1 VNCVSRNGTGEES
14 LKLRYLFLWLAIPCL
29 AILTAA
35 AWGYVLSAPARTPAD
50 TILLHGRIYT
60 ENARQ
65 SWAEA
70 LAIAAEKIVAVGSD
84 QEIAAYHGPHTKT
97 IDARGRV
104 VLPGFTDSHTHFL
117 EGSLSLGW
125 PDLNGAKSL
134 PEIENLLKP
143 YAAPDAADKW
153 VFGQGW
159 TYDAFGEKA
168 LPEKALLDRLF
179 PNRPVYLESFDGHTG
194 WVNSKALALAGID
207 SKTQDPPGGRIVRD
221 NQTREATG
229 ALVEDARHLVKN
241 LVPVPTPEEKLVAL
255 RKGLA
260 LASEYGLVR
269 VHAAGETR
277 DTFGDFYDVELF
289 DQLRRMNQLT
299 VRFYISKIIEP
310 PELTSADVS
319 ALEQA
324 RARYHDEWLS
334 VGAAKFFLDGVIE
347 DHAAALLA
355 PYFDAPGNTGTTQ
368 WAPEKYA
375 QAVAELDRRGFQIFT
390 HAIGDRAVH
399 IALDAYQEARLKNG
413 TADARHRIEHVE
425 LVSPQDIP
433 RFAALG
439 VIPSMQPLHAYPEE
453 GVWGRRT
460 GPEREKFAFAWSS
473 LEKGGAHLA
482 FGSDWEVVTM
492 NPWPGVQV
500 AVTRQDDKGQPP
512 GGWVPE
518 QRISV
523 AQTIAGYTTGAA
535 YSGHRELTEGSLEPG
550 KLADLIILSQNP
562 FEVDPHDLAKTRVEL
577 TMVGGRVVYQQLGGS
592 IRPGGELHQGVR
604 VHP

>member
-1 VNCVSRNGTGEES
+1 LN
-14 LKLRYLFLWLAIPCL
+14 WLAVACL
-29 AILTAA
+29 AVLGAA
-35 AWGYVLSAPARTPAD
+35 ARGDLPSARRTPSVD
-50 TILLHGRIYT
+50 VVILHAKVYT
-60 ENARQ
+60 ENPHQ
-65 SWAEA
+65 PWAGA
-70 LAIAAEKIVAVGSD
+70 VAVSAEKIVAVGTD
-84 QEIAAYHGPHTKT
+84 QEIEVYRGARTQT
-97 IDARGRV
+97 IDAGGRV
-104 VLPGFTDSHTHFL
+104 VLPGFTDSHIHFL

-125 PDLNGAKSL
+125 PDLNGARSV
-134 PEIENLLKP
+134 PEIEKLLKP
-143 YAAPDAADKW
+143 YVSPPSGKKW

-159 TYDAFGEKA
+159 TYDAFGENA
-168 LPEKALLDRLF
+168 LPDKRLLDRLF
-179 PNRPVYLESFDGHTG
+179 PDRPVYLESFDSHTG
-194 WVNSKALALAGID
+194 WVNSKALALAGI
-207 SKTQDPPGGRIVRD
+207 SRSTPDPPGGKNVRD
-221 NQTREATG
+221 VQTGEPTG

-241 LVPVPTPEEKLVAL
+241 LVPVPTLEEKLAAL

-260 LASEYGLVR
+260 LANEYGLVR

-277 DTFGDFYDVELF
+277 DTFGDFYDVDVF
-289 DQLRRMNQLT
+289 DQLRRMGQLT

-310 PELTSADVS
+310 PELTPADVS

-324 RARYHDEWLS
+324 RAKYHDDWIS

-355 PYFDAPGNTGTTQ
+355 PYLDAPGNTGTTQ

-375 QAVAELDRRGFQIFT
+375 QAVAELDRHGFQIFT
-390 HAIGDRAVH
+390 HAVGDRAVR
-399 IALDAYQEARLKNG
+399 IALDAYHNAGQKNG

-460 GPEREKFAFAWSS
+460 GPEREKFAFAWNS
-473 LEKGGAHLA
+473 LEMAGAHLA

-492 NPWPGVQV
+492 NPWRGVQV
-500 AVTRQDDKGQPP
+500 AVTRQDDKGLPA

-523 AQTIAGYTTGAA
+523 SQTIAGYTTGAA
-535 YSGHRELTEGSLEPG
+535 YSGHREKTEGSLEPG

-562 FEVDPHDLAKTRVEL
+562 FEVDPHELNKTQVVL
-577 TMVGGRVVYQQLGGS
+577 TMVGGRVVYQRSGKFETKNKAGANSQ
-592 IRPGGELHQGVR
+592 P
-604 VHP
+604 

>member
-1 VNCVSRNGTGEES
+1 VKQQEGNQ
-14 LKLRYLFLWLAIPCL
+14 LKIRHPLNWLAVPCL
-29 AILTAA
+29 AVLGAA
-35 AWGYVLSAPARTPAD
+35 APGDLPSARGRPSAD
-50 TILLHGRIYT
+50 VVILHAKVYT
-60 ENARQ
+60 ENPHQ
-65 SWAEA
+65 LWAEA
-70 LAIAAEKIVAVGSD
+70 VAVSAEKIVAVGTE
-84 QEIAAYHGPHTKT
+84 QEIEVYRGARTQT
-97 IDARGRV
+97 IDAGGRV
-104 VLPGFTDSHTHFL
+104 VLPGFTDSHIHFL

-125 PDLNGAKSL
+125 PDLNGARSV
-134 PEIENLLKP
+134 PEIEKLLKP
-143 YAAPDAADKW
+143 YVSPQSGKKW

-168 LPEKALLDRLF
+168 LPDKTLLDRLF
-179 PNRPVYLESFDGHTG
+179 PDRPVYLESFDSHTG
-194 WVNSKALALAGID
+194 WVNSKALALAGI
-207 SKTQDPPGGRIVRD
+207 SRSTPDPPGGKIVRD
-221 NQTREATG
+221 VQTGEPTG
-229 ALVEDARHLVKN
+229 ALVEDARHLVKK
-241 LVPVPTPEEKLVAL
+241 LVPVPTLEEKLAAL

-260 LASEYGLVR
+260 LANEYGLVR
-269 VHAAGETR
+269 VHAAGETK
-277 DTFGDFYDVELF
+277 DTFGDFYDVDVF
-289 DQLRRMNQLT
+289 DQLRRMSQLT

-310 PELTSADVS
+310 PEVTPADVY

-324 RARYHDEWLS
+324 RAKYHDDWIS

-355 PYFDAPGNTGTTQ
+355 PYLDAPGNLGTTQ

-390 HAIGDRAVH
+390 HAVGDRAVR
-399 IALDAYQEARLKNG
+399 IALDAYQNAGQKNG

-460 GPEREKFAFAWSS
+460 GPEREKFAFAWNS
-473 LEKGGAHLA
+473 LEKAGAHLA

-500 AVTRQDDKGQPP
+500 AVTRQDDKGLPA

-523 AQTIAGYTTGAA
+523 SQTIAGYTTGAA

-562 FEVDPHDLAKTRVEL
+562 FEVDPHELSKTQVVL
-577 TMVGGRVVYQQLGGS
+577 TMVGGRVVYQRSGKF
-592 IRPGGELHQGVR
+592 ETKNKAGVNSQ
-604 VHP
+604 P

>member
-1 VNCVSRNGTGEES
+1 
-14 LKLRYLFLWLAIPCL
+14 LKIRGLLNWLAAPCL
-29 AILTAA
+29 VILGATALGNA
-35 AWGYVLSAPARTPAD
+35 PPVRVTSSADIVILHARV
-50 TILLHGRIYT
+50 YT
-60 ENARQ
+60 ENLRQ
-65 SWAEA
+65 PWAEA
-70 LAIAAEKIVAVGSD
+70 VAVVGEKIVSVGTD
-84 QEIAAYHGPHTKT
+84 QEIAEYRRPHTRT
-97 IDARGRV
+97 IDAGGRV
-104 VLPGFTDSHTHFL
+104 VLPGFTDSHIHFL

-134 PEIENLLKP
+134 PEIEKLLKP
-143 YAAPDAADKW
+143 YATAQPAHKW

-168 LPEKALLDRLF
+168 LPDKALLDRLF
-179 PNRPVYLESFDGHTG
+179 PNRPVYLESFDSHTG
-194 WVNSKALALAGID
+194 WVNSKALAFAGID
-207 SKTQDPPGGRIVRD
+207 RNTPDPPGGKIVRD
-221 NQTREATG
+221 SETGEPTG

-241 LVPVPTPEEKLVAL
+241 LVPMPSAEEKLAAL

-260 LASEYGLVR
+260 LANEYGVVR

-277 DTFGDFYDVELF
+277 DTFGDFYDVDLF
-289 DQLRRMNQLT
+289 DRLRRMGQLT
-299 VRFYISKIIEP
+299 VRFYISKIVEP
-310 PELTSADVS
+310 PELTPGDVS

-324 RARYHDEWLS
+324 RAKYHDDWIS

-355 PYFDAPGNTGTTQ
+355 PYLDAPGNTGTTQ

-375 QAVAELDRRGFQIFT
+375 QAVAELDRHGFQIFT
-390 HAIGDRAVH
+390 HAVGDRAVR
-399 IALDAYQEARLKNG
+399 IALDAYQTASHKNG

-460 GPEREKFAFAWSS
+460 GAEREKFAFAWNS
-473 LEKGGAHLA
+473 LEKAGAHLA

-492 NPWPGVQV
+492 NPWPGIQV
-500 AVTRQDDKGQPP
+500 AVTRQDDKGSPP

-518 QRISV
+518 QCITV
-523 AQTIAGYTTGAA
+523 AQAIAGYTTGAA
-535 YSGHRELTEGSLEPG
+535 YSGHREMREGSLEPG
-550 KLADLIILSQNP
+550 KLADLIFLSQNP
-562 FEVDPHDLAKTRVEL
+562 FEVDPHELRKTEVVL
-577 TMVGGRVVYQQLGGS
+577 TMVGGRVVYQ
-592 IRPGGELHQGVR
+592 RPGLLDTKGPTGAKS
-604 VHP
+604 HP

>member
-1 VNCVSRNGTGEES
+1 MLG
-14 LKLRYLFLWLAIPCL
+14 LAIPCL
-29 AILTAA
+29 AILALAA
-35 AWGYVLSAPARTPAD
+35 RGNAPSAPLRPPAD
-50 TILLHGRIYT
+50 IILLHGRIYT
-60 ENARQ
+60 ENPRQ
-65 SWAEA
+65 PWAEA
-70 LAIAAEKIVAVGSD
+70 VAVSAGKIVSVGSD
-84 QEIAAYHGPHTKT
+84 REIAAYRGAHTQT
-97 IDARGRV
+97 IDARGRM
-104 VLPGFTDSHTHFL
+104 VLPGFTDSHIHFL

-134 PEIENLLKP
+134 IEIEKLLKTV
-143 YAAPDAADKW
+143 AAPEAADKW

-168 LPEKALLDRLF
+168 LPDKVLLDRLF
-179 PNRPVYLESFDGHTG
+179 PNRPVYLESFDSHTG

-207 SKTQDPPGGRIVRD
+207 RNTPDPPGGKIVRD
-221 NQTREATG
+221 NLTREATG

-241 LVPVPTPEEKLVAL
+241 LVPVPTPEEKLAAL

-277 DTFGDFYDVELF
+277 DTFGDFYDVDLF
-289 DQLRRMNQLT
+289 DQLRRMNQLI

-324 RARYHDEWLS
+324 RAQYHDEWLS

-355 PYFDAPGNTGTTQ
+355 PYLDAPGNTGTTQ

-390 HAIGDRAVH
+390 HAVGDRAVR
-399 IALDAYQEARLKNG
+399 IALDAYQNAQLKNG
-413 TADARHRIEHVE
+413 TANVRHRIEHVE
-425 LVSPQDIP
+425 LVSPQDVP
-433 RFAALG
+433 RFSALG
-439 VIPSMQPLHAYPEE
+439 VIPSVQPLHAYPEE

-460 GPEREKFAFAWSS
+460 GPEREKFAFAWNS
-473 LEKGGAHLA
+473 LEKAGAHLA

-500 AVTRQDDKGQPP
+500 AVTRQDDKGQPA

-518 QRISV
+518 QRITV

-535 YSGHRELTEGSLEPG
+535 YAGHREMTEGSLETG

-562 FEVDPHDLAKTRVEL
+562 FEVDPHELGKTRVEL
-577 TMVGGRVVYQQLGGS
+577 TMVGGRVVYQQPSGS
-592 IRPGGELHQGVR
+592 IRPGGENQQGAK

>member
-1 VNCVSRNGTGEES
+1 MRIRHPLIWIG
-14 LKLRYLFLWLAIPCL
+14 AACL
-29 AILTAA
+29 AILGAA
-35 AWGYVLSAPARTPAD
+35 TWGNVPSGRVASSANTVILHARV
-50 TILLHGRIYT
+50 YT
-60 ENARQ
+60 ENPRQ
-65 SWAEA
+65 PWAEA
-70 LAIAAEKIVAVGSD
+70 VAVSGEKIVAVGTD
-84 QEIAAYHGPHTKT
+84 REIAASRGAHTRT

-104 VLPGFTDSHTHFL
+104 VLPGFTDSHIHFL

-134 PEIENLLKP
+134 PEIEKLLRP
-143 YAAPDAADKW
+143 YATPQPGDKW

-159 TYDAFGEKA
+159 TYDAFGEGA
-168 LPEKALLDRLF
+168 LPDKALLDRLF
-179 PNRPVYLESFDGHTG
+179 PNRPVYLESFDSHTG
-194 WVNSKALALAGID
+194 WVNSKALALAGINRN
-207 SKTQDPPGGRIVRD
+207 TPDPLGGKIVRD
-221 NQTREATG
+221 AQTGEATG

-241 LVPVPTPEEKLVAL
+241 LVPVPTREEKLAAL

-260 LASEYGLVR
+260 LANEFGLVR

-277 DTFGDFYDVELF
+277 DTFGDFYDVDLF
-289 DQLRRMNQLT
+289 DQLRRMDQLT

-310 PELTSADVS
+310 PELTPADVS

-324 RARYHDEWLS
+324 RAKYHDAWLS

-355 PYFDAPGNTGTTQ
+355 PYLDAPGNTGTTQ

-375 QAVAELDRRGFQIFT
+375 EAVAELDRRGFQIFT
-390 HAIGDRAVH
+390 HAVGDRAVRV
-399 IALDAYQEARLKNG
+399 ALDAYQDARQKNG
-413 TADARHRIEHVE
+413 TTDARHRIEHIE

-460 GPEREKFAFAWSS
+460 GPEREKFAFAWNS
-473 LEKGGAHLA
+473 LEKAGAHLA

-500 AVTRQDDKGQPP
+500 AVTRQDDKGLPA

-518 QRISV
+518 QRITI

-535 YSGHRELTEGSLEPG
+535 YSGHRETTEGSLEPG
-550 KLADLIILSQNP
+550 KLADLVILSQNP
-562 FEVDPHDLAKTRVEL
+562 FEVDPHELRKTAVVL
-577 TMVGGRVVYQQLGGS
+577 TMVGGRVVYQ
-592 IRPGGELHQGVR
+592 RPGQLDTNKPTEAKS
-604 VHP
+604 HP